1 MKLKETIFI
10 TLTAKW
16 SVRNLIVTGVLDEVA
31 LKYNIVLLADSKLLD
46 SEYAESI
53 KKFTFYSFDTF
64 SEKKLKVLFRQL
76 KKAFIFKGA
85 ELSTEK
91 IWKKY
96 VKRPFY
102 QNAGDGL
109 ISFLIKLINFKWLF
123 NLTDS
128 IEWAVIKDNK
138 FDSLFKKHTPKFI
151 MVSYL
156 NIAFDESAIR
166 SAIDNNIPIRYLLMS
181 WDHLTTKVVMNN
193 HFDLIYVWTQ
203 INKNEILE
211 FYSRYSPEQIKVVG
225 PPQFTVYNDQ
235 PVIRKESFLASMGV
249 KNGNKILLYS
259 AAPLVRHTSQI
270 GLIIDFLTSWNR
282 LYNTDIPLHIIFKIH
297 PLDNLK
303 DFYLL
308 KEHSQITLIDHQTS
322 ELFKKYFA
330 YYDEVIFNR
339 DLLYYSDI
347 NVNVYSS
354 VTLEAFLL
362 VKPVIHIAYQKEF
375 QENTI
380 PCKEYYHFS
389 HFQRIT
395 NSGASTIVYS
405 EKEFVQFL
413 HQYLIE
419 PGFNGSKRAAFNA
432 SFWGDM
438 SMDFKNN
445 LVKELCN

>member
-1 MKLKETIFI
+1 MNLKGTIFI

-16 SVRNLIVTGVLDEVA
+16 SVRNLIVTGVLDAVA

-46 SEYAESI
+46 SEYAEYI
-53 KKFTFYSFDTF
+53 KKFSFYGFDTF

-76 KKAFIFKGA
+76 KKAIIFRGA
-85 ELSTEK
+85 DLSTEK

-109 ISFLIKLINFKWLF
+109 ISILIKFVNFKWLF

-128 IEWAVIKDNK
+128 IEWAVIRDNK
-138 FDSLFKKHTPKFI
+138 FDLLFKKHTPKFV
-151 MVSYL
+151 MVSHL
-156 NIAFDESAIR
+156 NTAFDESVIR
-166 SAIDNNIPIRYLLMS
+166 SAIDNDVPIRYLLMS

-193 HFDLIYVWTQ
+193 HFNLIYVWTQ

-211 FYSRYSPEQIKVVG
+211 FYSRYSLAQIKIVG
-225 PPQFTVYNDQ
+225 PPQFDVYNDQ
-235 PVIRKESFLASMGV
+235 PVIGKEFFLASIGA

-259 AAPLVRHTSQI
+259 AAPLVRHNTQI
-270 GLIIDFLTSWNR
+270 GLIIDFLTSWNSV
-282 LYNTDIPLHIIFKIH
+282 YNTEIPLHIIFKIH

-303 DFYLL
+303 DFDVLSS
-308 KEHSQITLIDHQTS
+308 HSQITLLDHKAF
-322 ELFKKYFA
+322 ELIGKQSQD
-330 YYDEVIFNR
+330 YDEVIFNR

-362 VKPVIHIAYQKEF
+362 GKPVIHIAYQMEL
-375 QENTI
+375 QDNAI

-389 HFQRIT
+389 HFQKIT

-405 EKEFVQFL
+405 EKEFVQYL

-419 PGFNGSKRAAFNA
+419 PGFNGRKRAAFNA

-445 LVKELCN
+445 LVNELCN